1 MCSRKCLA
9 VLSPRSSAAAALYSL
24 VLAGLAVH
32 AVRAQKLETIEVEG
46 QPLAANVKRLVEAL
60 EYLGAPMS
68 AETSAALKSAA
79 DARDAHKLQQ
89 LLDPHV
95 LLVVSLNPE
104 SRVKVARGP
113 TSAVLQQAGF
123 TPVLVKVINDS
134 TVTEAL
140 RIKSP
145 QSGPVYGG
153 VATLSMTRQDQLPL
167 KENENTRG
175 DKDRFLSV
183 EMFTSQP
190 MTAKLSG
197 LKVEYAIALIYSSEA
212 GKREA
217 TLGFDV
223 GQGTQ
228 DLGFRSEAP
237 VLLDV
242 RPAIP
247 VKLSIKDYDGQLSC
261 GRFTFWDKTGHV
273 YPPQA
278 KRLAPD
284 LFFQRQ
290 IYRANGDIV

>member
-1 MCSRKCLA
+1 MCNSDRRAPITIAKALG
-9 VLSPRSSAAAALYSL
+9 AAFVYSL

-32 AVRAQKLETIEVEG
+32 AVRAQKQETIEVEG

-113 TSAVLQQAGF
+113 APAVLQQAGF

-145 QSGPVYGG
+145 QSGPVYAG

-167 KENENTRG
+167 KENENAQG
-175 DKDRFLSV
+175 DKNRFLSV

-217 TLGFDV
+217 TLSFDV
-223 GQGTQ
+223 GQGSQ

-247 VKLSIKDYDGQLSC
+247 VKLSIKDYDGQPSC
-261 GRFTFWDKTGHV
+261 GRFTFRDKTGHT

-278 KRLAPD
+278 KRLAPEP
-284 LFFQRQ
+284 
-290 IYRANGDIV
+290 A